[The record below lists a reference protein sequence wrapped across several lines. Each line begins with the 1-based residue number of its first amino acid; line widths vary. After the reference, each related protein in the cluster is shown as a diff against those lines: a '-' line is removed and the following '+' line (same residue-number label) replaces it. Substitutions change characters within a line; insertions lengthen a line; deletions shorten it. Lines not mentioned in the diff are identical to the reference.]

1 MKIHLIFFLYIIVH
15 ICVACAP
22 DMVVSSP
29 DEQNSISLSLD
40 SQGVLNYQIKS
51 GDDIL
56 VSQSVIGLLA
66 KDESLSFNN
75 GLELVEACSR
85 VIDEKYNLPTGKC
98 SSYTNYAN
106 EKTFLFRNSS
116 GKELELTCRAY
127 NDGVAFRYKVIADS
141 IAILNETTDIN
152 LQPGVKTWMMDW
164 IRHYENYYPERMID
178 TICYSTE
185 FLYPVLV

>member
-1 MKIHLIFFLYIIVH
+1 MH

-106 EKTFLFRNSS
+106 EKHSFSVIHLVKSWNLHAGHTMMALLF
-116 GKELELTCRAY
+116 
-127 NDGVAFRYKVIADS
+127 
-141 IAILNETTDIN
+141 DIK
-152 LQPGVKTWMMDW
+152 LLRT
-164 IRHYENYYPERMID
+164 
-178 TICYSTE
+178 
-185 FLYPVLV
+185 L

>member
-56 VSQSVIGLLA
+56 VSQSVIGYWL
-66 KDESLSFNN
+66 
-75 GLELVEACSR
+75 
-85 VIDEKYNLPTGKC
+85 
-98 SSYTNYAN
+98 
-106 EKTFLFRNSS
+106 KT
-116 GKELELTCRAY
+116 RAY
-127 NDGVAFRYKVIADS
+127 LS
-141 IAILNETTDIN
+141 ITGWNWL
-152 LQPGVKTWMMDW
+152 
-164 IRHYENYYPERMID
+164 R
-178 TICYSTE
+178 
-185 FLYPVLV
+185 LVRV